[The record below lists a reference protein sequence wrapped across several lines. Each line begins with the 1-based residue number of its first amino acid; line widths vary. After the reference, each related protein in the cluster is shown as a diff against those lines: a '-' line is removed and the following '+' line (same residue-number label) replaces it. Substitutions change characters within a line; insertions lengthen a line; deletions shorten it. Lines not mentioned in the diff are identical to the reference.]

1 MMGKS
6 LVVPALLLGC
16 ASGGAVAPQG
26 STPTSP
32 SGTYP
37 DISKSDMGP
46 HDIATQP
53 SNLDIIRNGIRN
65 NDMDR
70 TAKELR
76 NKLGHARPAEKAEL
90 KAGASVNDNTGS
102 AIATIVAVDP
112 DGVTVSAGTAKVKV
126 PADAFGHNNAGLLLD
141 MTKANF
147 LKIVAKANAGS

>member
-1 MMGKS
+1 MGKS
-6 LVVPALLLGC
+6 LVALALLLGC
-16 ASGGAVAPQG
+16 APGAAVAQQGDTPISVSGG
-26 STPTSP
+26 
-32 SGTYP
+32 YP
-37 DISKSDMGP
+37 DINKSDMGP

-70 TAKELR
+70 TANELR

-90 KAGASVNDNTGS
+90 KTGAPVNDNTGS
-102 AIATIVAVDP
+102 AMGTIVAVDP
-112 DGVTVSAGTAKVKV
+112 DGVIVSAGAAKVKV

-141 MTKANF
+141 MTRADF